1 MASFG
6 IDKNGQLLYT
16 TFYDL
21 SNNIG
26 KLKDYIKGL
35 DKDLLY
41 FKGILNFYA
50 WNSCEIHKFCP
61 QKCEKFRIWVKI

>member
-1 MASFG
+1 MYHLASFG
-6 IDKNGQLLYT
+6 IDKNGQLLHT

-35 DKDLLY
+35 YKDLLY

-50 WNSCEIHKFCP
+50 
-61 QKCEKFRIWVKI
+61 